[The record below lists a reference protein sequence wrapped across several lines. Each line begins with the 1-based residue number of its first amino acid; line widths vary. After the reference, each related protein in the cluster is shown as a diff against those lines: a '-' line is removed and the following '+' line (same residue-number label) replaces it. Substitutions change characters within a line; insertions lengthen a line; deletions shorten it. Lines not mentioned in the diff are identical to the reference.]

1 MFNHPTQSFR
11 APSGFRPAGTLEGH
25 CPSIQGRRK
34 GYGGFAKKST
44 GVTHGSRAGP
54 CLLRENWSAELV
66 PTEPVSPSSSL
77 SAPIWK
83 AGRLPYSPGKPL
95 ENCPRGVF
103 SQLLLAALR
112 AAVPFLKR
120 SEKSATES
128 RPRVV
133 QREILVRGATAKGQ
147 KAFSKETGYFSKA
160 SNGSRPTSPMLV
172 CELQGV
178 KRHSPSA
185 WHTVLETS

>member
-1 MFNHPTQSFR
+1 VSSR
-11 APSGFRPAGTLEGH
+11 
-25 CPSIQGRRK
+25 
-34 GYGGFAKKST
+34 
-44 GVTHGSRAGP
+44 SRALLRLLSAALRTP
-54 CLLRENWSAELV
+54 SLRSAILFISYYDIMYHRCLLRENWSAELV
-66 PTEPVSPSSSL
+66 PTEPVSSSSSL